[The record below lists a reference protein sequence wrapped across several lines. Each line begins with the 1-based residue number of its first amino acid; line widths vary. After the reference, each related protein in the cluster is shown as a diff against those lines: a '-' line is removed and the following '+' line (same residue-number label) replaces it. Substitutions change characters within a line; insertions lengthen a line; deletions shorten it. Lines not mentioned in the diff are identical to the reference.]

1 MASNAN
7 LDVRPSD
14 LDQALVRVVFVSA
27 VVVWSYANA
36 PASSPLEA
44 LHYKY
49 FTLAFSYWT
58 FSLLAYGWTYFFIQ
72 RVAPDSAVLIA
83 SRIISIFADIGAI
96 SSYTAI
102 SDSFGVILFP
112 IYLNSIIGYGYRFA
126 TRHHQLVTQRLRS
139 VVVLAREVPP
149 WAFPKFRKL
158 KRAMVS
164 AELGKF

>member
-83 SRIISIFADIGAI
+83 SRIIRKCNNMPCTLGTP
-96 SSYTAI
+96 YGKPTNH
-102 SDSFGVILFP
+102 LF
-112 IYLNSIIGYGYRFA
+112 
-126 TRHHQLVTQRLRS
+126 V
-139 VVVLAREVPP
+139 
-149 WAFPKFRKL
+149 
-158 KRAMVS
+158 
-164 AELGKF
+164 